1 MIMNSAPCR
10 CSHGGAGR
18 RIGKNVAFKFLYGEV
33 PRLPPVL
40 PWGSWQ
46 EVAGAGSQGTE
57 PRSMIWDGTLTD
69 SIRKMCLPTDFA
81 YLTSQGHAG
90 RSLLFSVCTTLTC
103 WTPQGTWGSSIACF
117 SGILACPTACFW
129 DIACLH

>member
-1 MIMNSAPCR
+1 MLFLSILLLLLLQLQLQ
-10 CSHGGAGR
+10 
-18 RIGKNVAFKFLYGEV
+18 KFEFLYDEV

-69 SIRKMCLPTDFA
+69 SYMKPLH
-81 YLTSQGHAG
+81 LTLAVNPNVPCSG
-90 RSLLFSVCTTLTC
+90 SEV
-103 WTPQGTWGSSIACF
+103 PQ
-117 SGILACPTACFW
+117 
-129 DIACLH
+129 